1 MAPPRCRTG
10 VLPGRED
17 SEFTSDP
24 SVLPTTSIVSSP
36 FMTSP
41 VLLRDTTLSKRD
53 LETAFRMSDD
63 KLEVVFFS
71 VLGAFRHIVTSEWA
85 KDRGDWARLLL
96 EGV

>member
-1 MAPPRCRTG
+1 MQAKDSTAK
-10 VLPGRED
+10 VLPGLAFPVALLQRE
-17 SEFTSDP
+17 
-24 SVLPTTSIVSSP
+24 
-36 FMTSP
+36 
-41 VLLRDTTLSKRD
+41 KRD